1 MSQQDGLDVQCERQ
15 GIRKHDSTSSGLNKW
30 KNDLLFIETGKTV
43 RTGLFLMG
51 EMKGGIIRI
60 LVLDMLSLKWAL
72 ILNEDQTEV
81 QEWGQSWESPTY
93 K

>member
-1 MSQQDGLDVQCERQ
+1 MDLTCSGQ
-15 GIRKHDSTSSGLNKW
+15 GMRKQDSTSSGLNKW

-60 LVLDMLSLKWAL
+60 LVLDMLSLKRAL
-72 ILNEDQTEV
+72 TLNEDQTEV
-81 QEWGQSWESPTY
+81 QEWRYSLESPTY

>member
-1 MSQQDGLDVQCERQ
+1 MDLTCSVRLGM
-15 GIRKHDSTSSGLNKW
+15 RKQNSTSSGLNGW
-30 KNDLLFIETGKTV
+30 ENDLLFIETGKTV

-51 EMKGGIIRI
+51 EMKRGITRI

-72 ILNEDQTEV
+72 TLNEDKTEV
-81 QEWGQSWESPTY
+81 QEWRYSLESPTY

>member
-51 EMKGGIIRI
+51 EMKGGIRRRK
-60 LVLDMLSLKWAL
+60 LDTGAHTSSPLLGWSLC
-72 ILNEDQTEV
+72 EEV
-81 QEWGQSWESPTY
+81 IETSR
-93 K
+93 